1 LERPGRNRELF
12 DGMKEKLAQIPE
24 KIATRE
30 NGQNGQQ
37 QNKKRGR
44 KGNAVADA
52 DESIEMEM
60 LTQFMSDK
68 DPITKTRIN
77 EPVKNSVNFK
87 NGII

>member
-1 LERPGRNRELF
+1 MERPGRNRELF

-24 KIATRE
+24 KIADRE

-37 QNKKRGR
+37 NRKRGR
-44 KGNAVADA
+44 AGNVAADDEA

-77 EPVKNSVNFK
+77 EPVKNSVKFK
-87 NGII
+87 FE

>member
-1 LERPGRNRELF
+1 MERPGRNRELF

-24 KIATRE
+24 KIADRE

-37 QNKKRGR
+37 NRKRGR
-44 KGNAVADA
+44 AGKVAADDEA

-77 EPVKNSVNFK
+77 EPVKNSVKFK
-87 NGII
+87 FE